1 MKIKLYRSATVGL
14 NFKNFK
20 ILTDP
25 WLTDGEHL
33 GSWFHYPKF
42 DLEANKDELNSYD
55 AIYVSHIHPDH
66 CSSETLKLIDKKIPI
81 FIHSF
86 HRKFLKGKLE
96 SLGFKVNELKN
107 GELFKFNKDLNLRV
121 YAADNCDP
129 ELCYK
134 FSGCADLT
142 AKEGSQ
148 QIDTLSVF
156 EYKDKVV
163 VNVNDCPY
171 DLAKSTFNEIKKN
184 YNKIDVLLT
193 GYCGAG
199 PYPQCFDNLNAKE
212 KKQEGFKKEKFFL
225 NQAIKF
231 AEELKP
237 SYILP
242 FAGTYT
248 LAGKLSNLN
257 HLRGNPSIDQAYN
270 FFDDYFSKNNK
281 YKFVKTMR
289 LNPGQSFDLDK
300 ETSDGVYLKRD
311 EKKYLE
317 YISNVLSNKKLHYE
331 KNAYP
336 EFNKIFDL
344 TKKASEKFLEKK
356 LMNNVKFKSDIIFNV
371 DDRYIKV
378 DKDSNEVTL
387 IQNED
392 LKNNYIIFKID
403 IRLFELL
410 LRGPKYASWNDA
422 EGGSHLTFLRKPDV
436 FDRGL
441 HQLMQH
447 FHN

>member
-1 MKIKLYRSATVGL
+1 MVNRWRAS
-14 NFKNFK
+14 
-20 ILTDP
+20 
-25 WLTDGEHL
+25 

-42 DLEANKDELNSYD
+42 DFDSHRDELNSYD

-96 SLGFKVNELKN
+96 GLGFKVNELKN
-107 GELFKFNKDLNLRV
+107 GELLQFNKDLNLRV

-156 EYKDKVV
+156 EYKNKVI
-163 VNVNDCPY
+163 VNVNDCPF

-184 YNKIDVLLT
+184 YKKIDVLLT

-199 PYPQCFDNLNAKE
+199 PYPQCFENLNTEE

-225 NQAIKF
+225 DQAIKF
-231 AEELKP
+231 VDELKP

-257 HLRGNPSIDQAYN
+257 HLRGNPSIDQAYD
-270 FFDDYFSKNNK
+270 FFDEFFSKNEN
-281 YKFVKTMR
+281 YKFVRTMR
-289 LNPGQSFDLDK
+289 LNPGQSFDLNK
-300 ETSDGVYLKRD
+300 EVSDGVYIKRD
-311 EKKYLE
+311 EKKYSE
-317 YISNVLSNKKLHYE
+317 YINNVLSNKKLHYE
-331 KNAYP
+331 NNAYP
-336 EFNKIFDL
+336 KFDKILNL

-356 LMNNVKFKSDIIFNV
+356 LLNNVKFNSDIVFNIE
-371 DDRYIKV
+371 DKYIKV
-378 DKDSNEVTL
+378 DKETNEVKL
-387 IQNED
+387 IQKEE
-392 LKNNYIIFKID
+392 LKNNYIILKID

-410 LRGPKYASWNDA
+410 LKGPRYASWNDA

-441 HQLMQH
+441 HQLLQH